1 MIGQQFAKLKT
12 LTKNAV
18 VFMEHGGSG
27 PPLLFLHGYPQSHT
41 MWHQVA
47 PHFVGEYRVICPD
60 LRGYG
65 DSSKPKSS
73 SDHETYSKRAMAQD
87 MVEVMEYFGYREFSV
102 VGHDRGARVAHRLAL
117 DYPERVKQV
126 CLMDI
131 VPTYHMFK
139 HADQVFATGY
149 YHWFFLIQ
157 PDGLPEKLIGADPA
171 YYLTEKLKRWSAP
184 DARFAPEAVADY
196 IRCFSN
202 PDTIRASC
210 DDYRAAASIDLA
222 HDGASLGQKIRCPLL
237 VLWGA
242 QGFIQRT
249 YDVLEVWRG
258 YAERVEGQALDC
270 GHFLPEEKPGEVTAA
285 LRAFFAKE

>member
-87 MVEVMEYFGYREFSV
+87 MVEVMEYFGYRE
-102 VGHDRGARVAHRLAL
+102 GHGIFRLSG
-117 DYPERVKQV
+117 
-126 CLMDI
+126 I
-131 VPTYHMFK
+131 
-139 HADQVFATGY
+139 
-149 YHWFFLIQ
+149 
-157 PDGLPEKLIGADPA
+157 
-171 YYLTEKLKRWSAP
+171 
-184 DARFAPEAVADY
+184 
-196 IRCFSN
+196 
-202 PDTIRASC
+202 
-210 DDYRAAASIDLA
+210 
-222 HDGASLGQKIRCPLL
+222 
-237 VLWGA
+237 
-242 QGFIQRT
+242 
-249 YDVLEVWRG
+249 
-258 YAERVEGQALDC
+258 
-270 GHFLPEEKPGEVTAA
+270 
-285 LRAFFAKE
+285 